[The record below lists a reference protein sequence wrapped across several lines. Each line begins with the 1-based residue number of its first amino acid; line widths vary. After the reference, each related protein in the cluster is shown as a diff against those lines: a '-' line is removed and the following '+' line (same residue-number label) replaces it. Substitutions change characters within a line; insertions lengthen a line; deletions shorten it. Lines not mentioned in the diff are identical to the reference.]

1 MSYYT
6 VKWLSSG
13 IVSLKFF
20 KLRVETE
27 IFLNKNLLRSLL
39 FNSEG
44 LWKFIAADSIFLNEF
59 NLKLEVQ
66 HTCMQNLYWDK
77 VISRPADIV
86 WITSDVKLLYPLP
99 TLSKIKTRCKISNR
113 TQICHR
119 HISQNQTTILA
130 AFRRPQYKSTCHISK
145 TIQLCNKELPC
156 NPQLEVISLQCN
168 DLGKGKYQEKNLG
181 PAPWTNG

>member
-20 KLRVETE
+20 KLRVESE

-66 HTCMQNLYWDK
+66 HTYMQNLY
-77 VISRPADIV
+77 
-86 WITSDVKLLYPLP
+86 
-99 TLSKIKTRCKISNR
+99 
-113 TQICHR
+113 
-119 HISQNQTTILA
+119 
-130 AFRRPQYKSTCHISK
+130 
-145 TIQLCNKELPC
+145 
-156 NPQLEVISLQCN
+156 
-168 DLGKGKYQEKNLG
+168 
-181 PAPWTNG
+181 